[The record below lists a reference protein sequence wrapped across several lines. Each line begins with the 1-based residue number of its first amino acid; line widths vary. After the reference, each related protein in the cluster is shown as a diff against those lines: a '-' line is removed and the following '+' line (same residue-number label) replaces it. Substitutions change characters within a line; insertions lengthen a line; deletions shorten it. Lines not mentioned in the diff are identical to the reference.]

1 MTFYN
6 QELQN
11 IGKIITLGSLNLC
24 LSLNLEKSDIQS
36 LDINIK
42 NINDINDLYF
52 ILENEQLWER
62 IELSSESVL
71 LNTLFHMNRIKR
83 IKNIVAYLVYDKID
97 FTKEQAG
104 FQKLLDFLLLV
115 NGVVIYTYEIYKC
128 RINIYF
134 NIIYKNI
141 TKKIVLYESGIY
153 DNTNDIISK
162 NEDKEEKKA
171 ENEEDI
177 KDEAR
182 DIGLFDKIP
191 ENQVNFNDFKF
202 LYIHFGDYVKGGEF
216 YNIFKLKEFYF
227 FLKRIKKNS
236 KTKII
241 INFGENLKSFEK
253 DLIKFMKIT
262 DFHIFRNKTEL
273 FDILMKKKELDD
285 LKIQKN
291 NLKLMKIFKE
301 QKKQKMK
308 KIKAVIIRN
317 GIKSSSNPKRRFN
330 QLLKNTKSSKSN
342 IYNNNNSNPKLEHRN
357 QSLKNLLI
365 NKTLNLS
372 FNLKKQVLLN
382 KNNIYTYIHDL
393 IYNKSEKSDPTN
405 KNEKLGI
412 YLDDF
417 KSIYILNY
425 KRIQF
430 KPEISEFDFGIYP
443 KPNIHNLS
451 EIQNIKHLLNS
462 HYSFFSYVI
471 YGCILSTILD
481 DISKTNENY
490 YLFYYYIRMS
500 IIKILSVLKNGMQI
514 PKEKSFYLVELKK
527 NELNKIISDENAKKK
542 EIGFNIN
549 YLNSDNKEKENKED
563 SLFAKDKFGTIYLQ
577 GFNEKDNFKTKQVIN
592 GYRTNN
598 KNFLKFI
605 WNQKLKNRGKNLEKG
620 FWTKRQNMGFSF
632 YSNGSSELSVYLSK
646 EQKKKFVES
655 SKLPPLRSTAKS
667 KNKTAKNFRRKIIPQ
682 IDFIKKEI
690 IKANEKQEIIDISKY
705 KEIKFQSTPNM

>member
-42 NINDINDLYF
+42 NIIDINDLYF
-52 ILENEQLWER
+52 ILENEHLWDR

-97 FTKEQAG
+97 FTKELMG

-177 KDEAR
+177 KDEEG

-227 FLKRIKKNS
+227 FLKRIKKNN

-253 DLIKFMKIT
+253 DLIKFMKIS

-273 FDILMKKKELDD
+273 FDILMKKKEIDD

-342 IYNNNNSNPKLEHRN
+342 SYNNNSNPKLEHRN

-393 IYNKSEKSDPTN
+393 IYNKSEKSDHTN

-451 EIQNIKHLLNS
+451 EIQNIKHLLNT

-655 SKLPPLRSTAKS
+655 SKLPPLRSTVKS
-667 KNKTAKNFRRKIIPQ
+667 KNKTANNFRRKIIPQ